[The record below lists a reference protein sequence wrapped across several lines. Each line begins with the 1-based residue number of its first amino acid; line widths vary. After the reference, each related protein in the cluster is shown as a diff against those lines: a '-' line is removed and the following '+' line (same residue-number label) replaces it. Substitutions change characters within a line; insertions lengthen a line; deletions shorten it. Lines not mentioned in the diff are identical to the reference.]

1 MKSDFIASTLTAAAL
16 GLTGVVFAQSSVDQ
30 PSQVQSKPGTS
41 FTHGESK
48 RCASLSG
55 SAKELCDRE
64 EATKTDG
71 SSAEST
77 NAAQPPAGSPAAAGG
92 SGAHFT
98 HGESKRCETMTGT
111 AKEQCDKQEATK

>member
-16 GLTGVVFAQSSVDQ
+16 GLTGVVFAQSSADQ

-71 SSAEST
+71 SSAESA
-77 NAAQPPAGSPAAAGG
+77 NAAAAGG

>member
-1 MKSDFIASTLTAAAL
+1 MKPDFIASTLTAAAL
-16 GLTGVVFAQSSVDQ
+16 SLTGVVFAQSNSDQ
-30 PSQVQSKPGTS
+30 PTNAQSEAGTS

-48 RCASLSG
+48 RCESMSG
-55 SAKELCDRE
+55 TAKDLCDKE

-71 SSAEST
+71 TEAESES
-77 NAAQPPAGSPAAAGG
+77 AAPPASAAAGG

-98 HGESKRCETMTGT
+98 HGESKHCETMTGA